1 MNEERKIH
9 TPYDYCLQAIE
20 MLCDIEGE
28 ADGMPD
34 SVACEILK
42 AAQLMWIVDKLN
54 EIDEKLDECA
64 AHLCGL
70 SVDGIKAYI
79 YGD

>member
-9 TPYDYCLQAIE
+9 TPYDYCLQALE
-20 MLCDIEGE
+20 MLCDIENENSGIPE
-28 ADGMPD
+28 N
-34 SVACEILK
+34 VACEVLK
-42 AAQLMWIVDKLN
+42 AAQLMRIADKLH